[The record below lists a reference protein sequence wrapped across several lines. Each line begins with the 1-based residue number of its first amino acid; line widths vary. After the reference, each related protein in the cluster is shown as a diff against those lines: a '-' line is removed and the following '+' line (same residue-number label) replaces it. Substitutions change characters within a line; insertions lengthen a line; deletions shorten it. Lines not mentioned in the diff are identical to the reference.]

1 MGSDFETPG
10 CRGSRQKFHLGEVDF
25 GFQLLNSF
33 YFFFAPIFLRLFLRL
48 WGTSAY
54 DLVPIYPA
62 QDSSPS
68 DLPICAVGKAHSCSM
83 YSDG

>member
-1 MGSDFETPG
+1 MGSDFETPA

-25 GFQLLNSF
+25 GIQLLPVS
-33 YFFFAPIFLRLFLRL
+33 IFLPPSFFVFFSVCGAHLHTISYR
-48 WGTSAY
+48 Y
-54 DLVPIYPA
+54 YPA